1 MKIEEIA
8 KYLNLHIAVVTGFA
22 RAGFFGFSSKSG
34 HYKNKAIQDF
44 KKYGLQWDTSLK
56 KRVLPAH
63 INPVVSGWENPPLH
77 TLSQYQVSV
86 DKDMDAIENTYWVAN
101 FFFIP
106 NYFYFPDTDRFCL
119 LEAPKVKLKE
129 KFVFSSDENKK
140 VIVYPDPND
149 NLALIQVSG
158 KIEDNTDETLFSI
171 AKNTI
176 VPVLNWLSYTTDHI
190 LPIVQQN
197 LVKLPSG
204 DTYFYKAKQAPLV
217 QLNPS
222 SFTEHKSLRDAMS
235 LYRLGLN
242 SNEPIYAF
250 LSFFRAKE
258 AVEKIKKEWFTKYK
272 EQFKEH
278 QDFINLINNFNKHLL
293 PKHPVFGDFSE
304 KKFTYTLNKLEDRY
318 RNAIAHAHNDK
329 KEIDVYL
336 LTGSD
341 ESANISLQYSLSSIR
356 FIIKVQINSL
366 NEIFNFVKNAEFI
379 FKHKIITPENYIEEM
394 S

>member
-63 INPVVSGWENPPLH
+63 IDPVIPGWENPPLH

-106 NYFYFPDTDRFCL
+106 NYFYFPDLDSFCR
-119 LEAPKVKLKE
+119 LESPKVKLKE
-129 KFVFSSDENKK
+129 KIIFSSDENKK

-171 AKNTI
+171 AKNII

-222 SFTEHKSLRDAMS
+222 SFTEHKPLRDAMS

-258 AVEKIKKEWFTKYK
+258 AIEKVKKEWFNKMR

-278 QDFINLINNFNKHLL
+278 QDLINLINDFNKHSL
-293 PKHPVFGDFSE
+293 PKHPVFGEFSE
-304 KKFTYTLNKLEDRY
+304 KKFTYTLDKLENKY

-366 NEIFNFVKNAEFI
+366 NEIFNFVKN
-379 FKHKIITPENYIEEM
+379 KI
-394 S
+394 

>member
-1 MKIEEIA
+1 MVA
-8 KYLNLHIAVVTGFA
+8 GFA

-34 HYKNKAIQDF
+34 HYKKKAIQDF
-44 KKYGLQWDTSLK
+44 IKYGLQWDSSLK

-63 INPVVSGWENPPLH
+63 INPVVPGWENPPLH

-106 NYFYFPDTDRFCL
+106 NYFYFPDLDSFCR
-119 LEAPKVKLKE
+119 LESPKVKLKE
-129 KFVFSSDENKK
+129 KIIFSSDENKK

-222 SFTEHKSLRDAMS
+222 SFTEHKPLRDAMS

-258 AVEKIKKEWFTKYK
+258 AVEKIKKEWFNKYK

-293 PKHPVFGDFSE
+293 PKHPVFGEFSE

-366 NEIFNFVKNAEFI
+366 NEIFNFVKNKSCE
-379 FKHKIITPENYIEEM
+379 KSLKRKC
-394 S
+394 

>member
-63 INPVVSGWENPPLH
+63 IDPVIPGWENPPLH

-258 AVEKIKKEWFTKYK
+258 AVEKIKKEWFNKYK

-278 QDFINLINNFNKHLL
+278 QDFINLINNFNKHSL
-293 PKHPVFGDFSE
+293 PKHPVFGEFSE
-304 KKFTYTLNKLEDRY
+304 KKFTYTLDKLEDRY

-366 NEIFNFVKNAEFI
+366 NEIFNFVKNKSCE
-379 FKHKIITPENYIEEM
+379 KSLKR
-394 S
+394 

>member
-222 SFTEHKSLRDAMS
+222 SFTEHKPLRDAMS

-258 AVEKIKKEWFTKYK
+258 AVEKIKKEWFNKYK

-278 QDFINLINNFNKHLL
+278 QDLINLINDFNKHSL
-293 PKHPVFGDFSE
+293 PKHPVFGEFSE
-304 KKFTYTLNKLEDRY
+304 KKFTYTLDKLENKY

-366 NEIFNFVKNAEFI
+366 NEIFNFVKNKSCE
-379 FKHKIITPENYIEEM
+379 KSLKR
-394 S
+394 

>member
-63 INPVVSGWENPPLH
+63 IDPVIPGWENPPLH

-106 NYFYFPDTDRFCL
+106 NYFYFPDLDSFCR
-119 LEAPKVKLKE
+119 LESPKVKLKE
-129 KFVFSSDENKK
+129 KFVFSYDENKK

-222 SFTEHKSLRDAMS
+222 SFTEHKPLRDAMS

-258 AVEKIKKEWFTKYK
+258 AVEKIKKEWFNKYI

-278 QDFINLINNFNKHLL
+278 QDLINLINDFNKHSL
-293 PKHPVFGDFSE
+293 PKHPVFGEFSE
-304 KKFTYTLNKLEDRY
+304 KKFTYTLDKLENKY

-366 NEIFNFVKNAEFI
+366 NEIFNFVKNKSCE
-379 FKHKIITPENYIEEM
+379 KSLKR
-394 S
+394 

>member
-44 KKYGLQWDTSLK
+44 KKYGLQWDSSLK

-63 INPVVSGWENPPLH
+63 IDPVIPGWENPPLH

-129 KFVFSSDENKK
+129 KIIFSYDANKK

-204 DTYFYKAKQAPLV
+204 DIYFYKAKQAPLV

-258 AVEKIKKEWFTKYK
+258 AVEKIKKEWFNKYK

-278 QDFINLINNFNKHLL
+278 QDFINLINNFNKHSL
-293 PKHPVFGDFSE
+293 PKHPVFGEFSE
-304 KKFTYTLNKLEDRY
+304 KKFTYTLDKLEDRY

-366 NEIFNFVKNAEFI
+366 NEIFNFVKNKSCE
-379 FKHKIITPENYIEEM
+379 KSLKR
-394 S
+394 

>member
-63 INPVVSGWENPPLH
+63 IDPVIPGWENPPLH

-106 NYFYFPDTDRFCL
+106 NYFYFPDIDRFCL

-222 SFTEHKSLRDAMS
+222 SFTEHKPLRDAMS

-258 AVEKIKKEWFTKYK
+258 AVEKIKKEWFNKYK

-278 QDFINLINNFNKHLL
+278 QDLINLINDFNKHSL
-293 PKHPVFGDFSE
+293 PKHPVFGEFSE
-304 KKFTYTLNKLEDRY
+304 KKFTYTLDKLEDRY

-366 NEIFNFVKNAEFI
+366 NEIFNFVKNKSCE
-379 FKHKIITPENYIEEM
+379 KSLKR
-394 S
+394 

>member
-63 INPVVSGWENPPLH
+63 IDPVIPGWENPPLH
-77 TLSQYQVSV
+77 ALSEYHVSINKNT
-86 DKDMDAIENTYWVAN
+86 DSIKDIYWVVN

-106 NYFYFPDTDRFCL
+106 NYFYFPDIDRFCL

-129 KFVFSSDENKK
+129 KFVFSSDDNNE
-140 VIVYPDPND
+140 VIMYPDPND

-204 DTYFYKAKQAPLV
+204 DIYFYKAKQAPLV

-366 NEIFNFVKNAEFI
+366 NEIFNFVKNKSCE
-379 FKHKIITPENYIEEM
+379 KSLKRKY
-394 S
+394 

>member
-106 NYFYFPDTDRFCL
+106 NYFYFPDLDSFCR
-119 LEAPKVKLKE
+119 LESPKVKLKE
-129 KFVFSSDENKK
+129 KFVFSYDENKK

-204 DTYFYKAKQAPLV
+204 DIYFYKAKQAPLV

-222 SFTEHKSLRDAMS
+222 SFTEHKPLRDAMS

-258 AVEKIKKEWFTKYK
+258 AVEKIKKEWFNKMR

-278 QDFINLINNFNKHLL
+278 QDLINLINDFNKHSL
-293 PKHPVFGDFSE
+293 PKHPVFGEFSE
-304 KKFTYTLNKLEDRY
+304 KKFTYTLDKLEDRY

-366 NEIFNFVKNAEFI
+366 NEIFNFVKNKSCE
-379 FKHKIITPENYIEEM
+379 KSLKR
-394 S
+394 

>member
-22 RAGFFGFSSKSG
+22 RARFFGFSSKSG

-63 INPVVSGWENPPLH
+63 IDPVIPGWENPPLH

-106 NYFYFPDTDRFCL
+106 NYFYFPDLDSFCR
-119 LEAPKVKLKE
+119 LESPKVKLKE
-129 KFVFSSDENKK
+129 KFVFSYDENKK

-222 SFTEHKSLRDAMS
+222 SFTEHKPLRDAMS

-258 AVEKIKKEWFTKYK
+258 AVEKIKKEWFNKYK

-278 QDFINLINNFNKHLL
+278 QDLINLINDFNKHSL
-293 PKHPVFGDFSE
+293 PKHPVFGEFSE
-304 KKFTYTLNKLEDRY
+304 KKFTYTLDKLENKY

-366 NEIFNFVKNAEFI
+366 NEIFNFVKNKSCE
-379 FKHKIITPENYIEEM
+379 KSLKRKY
-394 S
+394 

>member
-1 MKIEEIA
+1 MSFLTSFE
-8 KYLNLHIAVVTGFA
+8 YFLHPC
-22 RAGFFGFSSKSG
+22 
-34 HYKNKAIQDF
+34 
-44 KKYGLQWDTSLK
+44 LK

-63 INPVVSGWENPPLH
+63 IDPVIPGWENPPLH
-77 TLSQYQVSV
+77 ALSEYHVSINKNT
-86 DKDMDAIENTYWVAN
+86 DSIKDIYWVVN

-106 NYFYFPDTDRFCL
+106 NYFYFPDIDRFCL

-129 KFVFSSDENKK
+129 KFVFSSDDNNK
-140 VIVYPDPND
+140 VIMYPDPNE

-158 KIEDNTDETLFSI
+158 NIEDNTDEALFSI

-204 DTYFYKAKQAPLV
+204 DIYFYKAKQAPLV

-222 SFTEHKSLRDAMS
+222 SFTEEHKPLRDAMS

-258 AVEKIKKEWFTKYK
+258 AVEKIKKEWFNKYK

-293 PKHPVFGDFSE
+293 PKHPVFGEFSE

-366 NEIFNFVKNAEFI
+366 NEIFNFVKNKSCE
-379 FKHKIITPENYIEEM
+379 KSLKR
-394 S
+394 

>member
-8 KYLNLHIAVVTGFA
+8 KYLNLHIAMVAGFA

-34 HYKNKAIQDF
+34 HYKKKAIQDF
-44 KKYGLQWDTSLK
+44 IKYGLQWDSSLK

-63 INPVVSGWENPPLH
+63 INPVVPGWENPPLH

-106 NYFYFPDTDRFCL
+106 NYFYFPDLDSFCR
-119 LEAPKVKLKE
+119 LESPKVKLKE
-129 KFVFSSDENKK
+129 KIIFSYDENKK

-222 SFTEHKSLRDAMS
+222 SFTEHKPLRDAMS

-258 AVEKIKKEWFTKYK
+258 AVEKIKKEWFNKYK

-293 PKHPVFGDFSE
+293 PKHPVFGEFSE

-318 RNAIAHAHNDK
+318 RNAIAHAHAHNDK

-366 NEIFNFVKNAEFI
+366 NEIFNFVKNKSCE
-379 FKHKIITPENYIEEM
+379 KSLKR
-394 S
+394 